1 MFLREGP
8 RFVQMAAKRDEI
20 KDSRH
25 GGWSD
30 FFWNLIGGA
39 MVSAML
45 AGVLYVLVGTVGT
58 ELLHSGNYW
67 EMSYLKWYFISIF
80 ACYVLLP
87 SLLAGVIGKVF
98 GGRSRAAKR

>member
-1 MFLREGP
+1 MST
-8 RFVQMAAKRDEI
+8 KKDEI

-30 FFWNLIGGA
+30 FIWNLIGGA

-67 EMSYLKWYFISIF
+67 EMSYLKWYFIGIF

-87 SLLAGVIGKVF
+87 SVLANTVGLLIGGKSKTA
-98 GGRSRAAKR
+98 RK